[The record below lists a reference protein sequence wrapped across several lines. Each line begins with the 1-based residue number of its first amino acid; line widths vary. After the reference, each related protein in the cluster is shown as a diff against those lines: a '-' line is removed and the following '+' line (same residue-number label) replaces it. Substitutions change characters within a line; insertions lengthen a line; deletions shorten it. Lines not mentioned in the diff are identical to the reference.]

1 MDEAEYSF
9 LGTAIDSE
17 KEFSDGPDNLA
28 RYVFRI
34 LYDMEDIDEAV
45 QMILEIV
52 GKQFDVSRAYVFESS
67 EDGECCSNTYEWC
80 NNGIVPVKEKLQN
93 LAYSQFGDY
102 QNLFKDNSVFYCR
115 DIRTLTREQTE
126 IFEAQGISS
135 TLQCAFWNENN
146 LSGFLGFDECTG
158 VRLWTKDEVN
168 ALSLISQILATF
180 LQKKK
185 ILERNKKIEQELQ
198 FVREAGFPVRCDDN
212 DCHIAAEKSIV
223 DCIHCLTSSG
233 YLEDSIEYVLEII
246 REYYQSDRVYIMEIE
261 EERGIARN
269 TYEICAKGVEPQITF
284 LQNIPIEAAVFWL
297 KGFETRD
304 YIRIENIENLGED
317 RSLEYEI
324 LKEQGIQS
332 LLAVPLYVKGMIK
345 GFLGIDDAK
354 RYKNNIRYLRE
365 LSYFLENEI
374 AKNALKSKLEQ
385 MSYQDSMT
393 GLENRNSYTQYCG
406 DFLEGR
412 PVPAGVIFM
421 DINGLK
427 IMNDKKGHMYGDI
440 LIGYIANKMK
450 QFFPEGRK
458 FRLSGDEFLIVTERI
473 EYSKFRT
480 MLSAMEKS
488 LSEDGRCIV
497 SVGTSWSDVQED
509 LPELVN
515 KAERLMTINK
525 HDYYRENKNIAA
537 EKVPLLRELLG
548 SIVKK
553 EFLVYL
559 QLKLHVKTGQIDS
572 AEVLVRYREKDGS
585 IVSPF
590 KFVPLLESE
599 RLISYIDF
607 FVMEEA
613 CRLLTKWK
621 NTSLSDMK
629 LALNFSG
636 ITLFDD
642 HFFENFCKIFGKYD
656 LKPDQLELEIT
667 ETQETLNKKQMAY
680 LLKQL
685 KNYGFCIAL
694 DDFGVEYSS
703 YIQKYQKSDKG
714 DILVKHII
722 QMSHAIG
729 IQCCAEGVETEEHF
743 AIIRIYNMNKVGF
756 EQERDQ
762 LIEGEGYDRSEN
774 RAAVRRRQCGAEQ
787 ASGKESRIL

>member
-1 MDEAEYSF
+1 M
-9 LGTAIDSE
+9 
-17 KEFSDGPDNLA
+17 
-28 RYVFRI
+28 
-34 LYDMEDIDEAV
+34 
-45 QMILEIV
+45 
-52 GKQFDVSRAYVFESS
+52 
-67 EDGECCSNTYEWC
+67 
-80 NNGIVPVKEKLQN
+80 
-93 LAYSQFGDY
+93 
-102 QNLFKDNSVFYCR
+102 
-115 DIRTLTREQTE
+115 
-126 IFEAQGISS
+126 
-135 TLQCAFWNENN
+135 
-146 LSGFLGFDECTG
+146 
-158 VRLWTKDEVN
+158 
-168 ALSLISQILATF
+168 
-180 LQKKK
+180 
-185 ILERNKKIEQELQ
+185 
-198 FVREAGFPVRCDDN
+198 
-212 DCHIAAEKSIV
+212 
-223 DCIHCLTSSG
+223 
-233 YLEDSIEYVLEII
+233 
-246 REYYQSDRVYIMEIE
+246 
-261 EERGIARN
+261 
-269 TYEICAKGVEPQITF
+269 
-284 LQNIPIEAAVFWL
+284 
-297 KGFETRD
+297 
-304 YIRIENIENLGED
+304 
-317 RSLEYEI
+317 
-324 LKEQGIQS
+324 
-332 LLAVPLYVKGMIK
+332 
-345 GFLGIDDAK
+345 
-354 RYKNNIRYLRE
+354 
-365 LSYFLENEI
+365 
-374 AKNALKSKLEQ
+374 
-385 MSYQDSMT
+385 
-393 GLENRNSYTQYCG
+393 
-406 DFLEGR
+406 
-412 PVPAGVIFM
+412 
-421 DINGLK
+421 
-427 IMNDKKGHMYGDI
+427 
-440 LIGYIANKMK
+440 
-450 QFFPEGRK
+450 
-458 FRLSGDEFLIVTERI
+458 
-473 EYSKFRT
+473 
-480 MLSAMEKS
+480 
-488 LSEDGRCIV
+488 
-497 SVGTSWSDVQED
+497 
-509 LPELVN
+509 
-515 KAERLMTINK
+515 
-525 HDYYRENKNIAA
+525 
-537 EKVPLLRELLG
+537 G

-756 EQERDQ
+756 EQERDR

>member
-1 MDEAEYSF
+1 M
-9 LGTAIDSE
+9 
-17 KEFSDGPDNLA
+17 
-28 RYVFRI
+28 
-34 LYDMEDIDEAV
+34 
-45 QMILEIV
+45 
-52 GKQFDVSRAYVFESS
+52 
-67 EDGECCSNTYEWC
+67 
-80 NNGIVPVKEKLQN
+80 
-93 LAYSQFGDY
+93 
-102 QNLFKDNSVFYCR
+102 
-115 DIRTLTREQTE
+115 
-126 IFEAQGISS
+126 
-135 TLQCAFWNENN
+135 
-146 LSGFLGFDECTG
+146 
-158 VRLWTKDEVN
+158 
-168 ALSLISQILATF
+168 
-180 LQKKK
+180 
-185 ILERNKKIEQELQ
+185 
-198 FVREAGFPVRCDDN
+198 
-212 DCHIAAEKSIV
+212 
-223 DCIHCLTSSG
+223 
-233 YLEDSIEYVLEII
+233 
-246 REYYQSDRVYIMEIE
+246 
-261 EERGIARN
+261 
-269 TYEICAKGVEPQITF
+269 
-284 LQNIPIEAAVFWL
+284 
-297 KGFETRD
+297 
-304 YIRIENIENLGED
+304 
-317 RSLEYEI
+317 
-324 LKEQGIQS
+324 
-332 LLAVPLYVKGMIK
+332 
-345 GFLGIDDAK
+345 
-354 RYKNNIRYLRE
+354 
-365 LSYFLENEI
+365 
-374 AKNALKSKLEQ
+374 
-385 MSYQDSMT
+385 
-393 GLENRNSYTQYCG
+393 
-406 DFLEGR
+406 
-412 PVPAGVIFM
+412 
-421 DINGLK
+421 
-427 IMNDKKGHMYGDI
+427 
-440 LIGYIANKMK
+440 
-450 QFFPEGRK
+450 
-458 FRLSGDEFLIVTERI
+458 
-473 EYSKFRT
+473 
-480 MLSAMEKS
+480 
-488 LSEDGRCIV
+488 
-497 SVGTSWSDVQED
+497 
-509 LPELVN
+509 N

-559 QLKLHVKTGQIDS
+559 QPKLHVKTGQIDS

-756 EQERDQ
+756 EQERDR